1 MERALKS
8 CIIRMTPLVRFLIA
22 STFLFA
28 LDVRPCMAES
38 LESQIKTAY
47 VLNLVK
53 FTEWPAGVGS
63 DGKLTLCVAGNNVL
77 DGTLAMLEG
86 RKAGHHELHI
96 VRYSSETL
104 LALQPNAASA
114 LKGCQVLVIGG
125 SEQRRFSSI
134 IKSLAYSPV
143 LTISDIDDFAENGG
157 CIGLRYQERKI
168 IFEVNLASVQ
178 RSGLHLPGQLLNLAS
193 SIFRR

>member
-1 MERALKS
+1 
-8 CIIRMTPLVRFLIA
+8 MTTLVRFLLA

-28 LDVRPCMAES
+28 PEVRPCLAES

-53 FTEWPAGVGS
+53 FTEWPDGVGS

-77 DGTLAMLEG
+77 DGALAILEG
-86 RKAGHHELHI
+86 RKAGRHELH
-96 VRYSSETL
+96 VVHYTSESL
-104 LALQPNAASA
+104 LAAQPNAASA
-114 LKGCQVLVIGG
+114 LKGCQVLFIGE
-125 SEQRRFSSI
+125 SEQNRFSSI
-134 IKSLAYSPV
+134 VRSLADSPV
-143 LTISDIDDFAENGG
+143 LTISDIGDFAENGG
-157 CIGLRYQERKI
+157 GIGLRYQERKI